1 MDRAG
6 RVLEHPL
13 AGITPRLAVRVE
25 HDPETGANI
34 PYELVGSTTSRDSWE
49 YLATL
54 LRPIIF
60 LENDSISVG
69 RFTGLLE
76 REHPPLRGSLK
87 PFRKSFREWRD
98 NVNFSMER
106 TMVLG
111 APPLPE
117 TTPGGREQ
125 QFSGFK
131 MGKPY
136 RLSRSDLLDGRQSD
150 WDLAL
155 KFLNTWLWHADTK
168 TAAEFGNDPP
178 EVLLMMSHA
187 AEIRAISSVRLVRWL
202 ADYVEGCRS
211 VGYDF

>member
-1 MDRAG
+1 
-6 RVLEHPL
+6 
-13 AGITPRLAVRVE
+13 
-25 HDPETGANI
+25 
-34 PYELVGSTTSRDSWE
+34 
-49 YLATL
+49 
-54 LRPIIF
+54 
-60 LENDSISVG
+60 
-69 RFTGLLE
+69 
-76 REHPPLRGSLK
+76 
-87 PFRKSFREWRD
+87 
-98 NVNFSMER
+98 
-106 TMVLG
+106 MVLG

-187 AEIRAISSVRLVRWL
+187 KIRSHLFGAARSLVSGLRRGLPVSGVRLLKASECWV
-202 ADYVEGCRS
+202 
-211 VGYDF
+211 